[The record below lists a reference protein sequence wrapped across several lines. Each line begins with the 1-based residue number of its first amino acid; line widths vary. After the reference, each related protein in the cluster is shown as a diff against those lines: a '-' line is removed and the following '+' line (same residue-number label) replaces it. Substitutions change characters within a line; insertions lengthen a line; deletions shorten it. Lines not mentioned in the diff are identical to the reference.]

1 MIRRLIP
8 HPGLT
13 LSLIAVWLLLS
24 DGMMGR
30 GTLVLALLVGI
41 ALPLLVAPYL
51 RGVAPL
57 RRPWRVPGYLTLVLW
72 DILRAN
78 FTVARI
84 VLFMPRAD
92 LRPAWLRVPLEL
104 HQPEAITA
112 LAATITLTPGTLS
125 CDLSRDGRALLVHC
139 LHAPDPQAVLAEIKT
154 RYEARLKE
162 IFG

>member
-8 HPGLT
+8 HPGL
-13 LSLIAVWLLLS
+13 SLVLVVVWLLLS
-24 DGMMGR
+24 DGAHR
-30 GTLVLALLVGI
+30 GTLVLALLVAI

-51 RGVAPL
+51 RGMTPL
-57 RRPWRVPGYLTLVLW
+57 RRPLRVPGYVALVLW

-78 FTVARI
+78 VTVARI
-84 VLFMPRAD
+84 VLFVPRAD
-92 LRPAWLRVPLEL
+92 LRPAWLRVPLDL
-104 HQPEAITA
+104 RPPEAITA

-125 CDLSRDGRALLVHC
+125 CDLSQDGRALLVHC
-139 LHAPDPQAVLAEIKT
+139 LHAPDPEAVLAEIKT

>member
-1 MIRRLIP
+1 MIRRLLP
-8 HPGLT
+8 HPV
-13 LSLIAVWLLLS
+13 LSLALVAVWLLLS
-24 DGMMGR
+24 DGFGR
-30 GTLVLALLVGI
+30 GTLLLALIVGL

-51 RGVAPL
+51 RGGARL
-57 RRPWRVPGYLTLVLW
+57 RRPWRVPAYLAVLGW

-84 VLFMPRAD
+84 VLFMPRRD
-92 LRPAWLRVPLEL
+92 LRPAWLRVPLDL

-154 RYEARLKE
+154 RYESRLQE

>member
-8 HPGLT
+8 HPGLS
-13 LSLIAVWLLLS
+13 LALIAVWLLLS
-24 DGMMGR
+24 DGVGR

-41 ALPLLVAPYL
+41 ALPLLVAPSL
-51 RGVAPL
+51 RGTARL
-57 RRPWRVPGYLTLVLW
+57 RRPWLVPGYLALVLW

-84 VLFMPRAD
+84 VLFMPRRD
-92 LRPAWLRVPLEL
+92 LHPAWLRVPLDL

>member
-8 HPGLT
+8 HPGL
-13 LSLIAVWLLLS
+13 SLVLVVVWLLLS
-24 DGMMGR
+24 DGVGR

-41 ALPLLVAPYL
+41 VLPLLVAPYL
-51 RGVAPL
+51 RGATPL
-57 RRPWRVPGYLTLVLW
+57 RRPWRVPGYIALVLW

-78 FTVARI
+78 VTVARI
-84 VLFMPRAD
+84 VLFLPRRD
-92 LRPAWLRVPLEL
+92 LRPAWLCVPLDL
-104 HQPEAITA
+104 RPPEAITA

-125 CDLSRDGRALLVHC
+125 CDLSQDGRTLLVHC
-139 LHAPDPQAVLAEIKT
+139 LHAPDPEAVLAEIKT